1 MLPCRRMSKA
11 FTRESDGHADVPVL
25 PRPTSSLPPGA
36 KNYLTRGGQ
45 RRLREELDRLR
56 SVERPEAAARAAAEP
71 DTRPNL
77 QALDHRILQL
87 EETLRTAVVV
97 DPPADGQD
105 KVSFGATVVVRE
117 KNGDIDRYRIVGV
130 DETDIDQG
138 WVSWVSPIARAL
150 LNTRPGD
157 RVRVHRPAGPAQLEV
172 VSVTYDSE
180 PLGTDASNGTG
191 TVGS

>member
-1 MLPCRRMSKA
+1 MLPCGRMSKA
-11 FTRESDGHADVPVL
+11 FTRESDGHSDLPVL
-25 PRPTSSLPPGA
+25 PRPASSLPPGA

-45 RRLREELDRLR
+45 RKLREELDRLR
-56 SVERPEAAARAAAEP
+56 TVERPEVAARAAAEP
-71 DTRPNL
+71 DTRANV
-77 QALDHRILQL
+77 QALDQRILQL
-87 EETLRTAVVV
+87 EESLQTAVVV
-97 DPPADGQD
+97 DPPVDGQD

-117 KNGDIDRYRIVGV
+117 KNGEIDRYRIVGV

-157 RVRVHRPAGPAQLEV
+157 RVRVQRPAGPAQLEV
-172 VSVTYDSE
+172 VSVTFDPE
-180 PLGTDASNGTG
+180 PPGNEISNGTG